1 MVKSN
6 TNKRYALRKLG
17 KIFGS
22 VIIGLTLFLG
32 GVLNTSFVHADGADV
47 TSELDD
53 NFETQD
59 NRKDIPY
66 ETIYERDD
74 NLPKG
79 TKETKTPGKKGIKAT
94 VKTYS
99 STTLQLVSEKSDVV
113 ILQPQTEVIKVG
125 TKPTVVTETISSLIR
140 YIKDD
145 TRPVGSN
152 VLTESDG
159 EDGLRK
165 ITTTYDVNDKTGE
178 VTIRETTSTIEKESK
193 DIIYKV
199 AAKDKVEKHITE
211 KSTNIRFE
219 KDESKAR
226 SENPV
231 TIDGEDGYVTTTRT
245 YDVNPENGHV
255 TEKVTVDRKEA
266 TDTVIKVPAKSKVE
280 REVLPTSVIRYEKDE
295 SRDRGASIEMID
307 GEDGYVTTT
316 RTYDV
321 NPENGKVTEKVTV
334 DRKEATDTVIKVP
347 AKSKVER
354 EVLPTSVI
362 RYEKDE
368 SKARSE
374 NPVTID
380 GEDGYVTTT
389 TTYDVNPETGHV
401 TEKVTVDRKEAT
413 DTVIKVPA
421 KSKVEREVLPTSVI
435 RFEKDESKARSENPV
450 TIDGEDGYVTTTTT
464 YDVNPENGKVTEKVT
479 VDRKEPTDTVI
490 KVPAKSK
497 VEREVLPTSVIRY
510 EKDESRDRGASI
522 EMVDGEDGY
531 VTTTRTYDVDSETG
545 KVTEKVT
552 VDRKEPTDTV
562 IKVPAK
568 SKVERKVLPTSV
580 IRYEKDESRDRG
592 ASIEMVDGEDGYVTT
607 TRTYDV
613 NPETGKVSEKVTVDR
628 KEATDTV
635 IKVPAKDKVEKR
647 IAEKSTNIRFEKD
660 ETRDRSEN
668 PVTIDGEDGYVITTR
683 TYDVDSE
690 TGKVSEKVTVEKKE
704 ATDTV
709 IKVPAK
715 SKVEREVLPTSVIRF
730 EKDETRDRSENPVT
744 IDGEDGYVITTTTY
758 DVDSETGKVTEK
770 VTVEKKEATDTVIKV
785 PAKSKVD
792 REVLPTSAI
801 RYEKDE
807 SRDRGAS
814 IEMVDGEDG
823 YVTTTTTYD
832 VNPETGKVREKVTV
846 DRKEATDTVIKVP
859 AKSKVDREVLPTSVI
874 RYEKDETRDRG
885 ASIEMVD
892 GEDGYVTTTTTYD
905 VNPETGKVSEKVTV
919 DRKEA
924 TDTVIKVP
932 AKSKVDREVLPTSV
946 IRYEKDESRD
956 RGASIEMIDGEDGYV
971 TTTRTYDV
979 NPENGHVTEKVTVD
993 RKEPTD
999 TVIKVP
1005 AKSKVEEVLVPFAT
1019 KYEADNDLSA
1029 GQEQEITLGKNG
1041 KTVTTITYD
1050 VDGKSGQVTE
1060 STLSQ
1065 KEDSQTRVVKKGTKP
1080 QVLVQEIPIETEYL
1094 DDPTLYKGQEVEE
1107 AGEIGEITLTT
1118 IYTVDERDG
1127 TIEETTSRQIT
1138 KEMVKRR
1145 IRRGTREPE
1154 KVVVPEQSSIPSY
1167 PVSVTS
1173 NQGTN
1178 AAVESAKPVAPT
1190 TGWKQENGMWY
1201 FYNTDGS
1208 MATGWVQVNGSWY
1221 YLNSNGS
1228 MATGWEQVNGSW
1240 YYLNDN
1246 GSMEI
1251 GWLQN
1256 NGSWYYLNSNGSM
1269 KANQWFQVGS
1279 KWYYVNASGELAI
1292 NTSIDGYRVNDN
1304 GEWVR

>member
-1 MVKSN
+1 HK
-6 TNKRYALRKLG
+6 
-17 KIFGS
+17 
-22 VIIGLTLFLG
+22 
-32 GVLNTSFVHADGADV
+32 
-47 TSELDD
+47 
-53 NFETQD
+53 
-59 NRKDIPY
+59 
-66 ETIYERDD
+66 
-74 NLPKG
+74 
-79 TKETKTPGKKGIKAT
+79 
-94 VKTYS
+94 
-99 STTLQLVSEKSDVV
+99 
-113 ILQPQTEVIKVG
+113 
-125 TKPTVVTETISSLIR
+125 
-140 YIKDD
+140 
-145 TRPVGSN
+145 
-152 VLTESDG
+152 
-159 EDGLRK
+159 
-165 ITTTYDVNDKTGE
+165 
-178 VTIRETTSTIEKESK
+178 
-193 DIIYKV
+193 
-199 AAKDKVEKHITE
+199 
-211 KSTNIRFE
+211 
-219 KDESKAR
+219 
-226 SENPV
+226 
-231 TIDGEDGYVTTTRT
+231 
-245 YDVNPENGHV
+245 
-255 TEKVTVDRKEA
+255 
-266 TDTVIKVPAKSKVE
+266 
-280 REVLPTSVIRYEKDE
+280 VLPTGIIRYEKDE
-295 SRDRGASIEMID
+295 SRDRGTSIEM
-307 GEDGYVTTT
+307 V
-316 RTYDV
+316 
-321 NPENGKVTEKVTV
+321 
-334 DRKEATDTVIKVP
+334 
-347 AKSKVER
+347 
-354 EVLPTSVI
+354 
-362 RYEKDE
+362 
-368 SKARSE
+368 
-374 NPVTID
+374 D

-389 TTYDVNPETGHV
+389 TTYDVNPETGKV
-401 TEKVTVDRKEAT
+401 SEKVTVDRKEPT

-421 KSKVEREVLPTSVI
+421 QSKVEREVLPTSVI
-435 RFEKDESKARSENPV
+435 RFEKDETKDRSENPI
-450 TIDGEDGYVTTTTT
+450 TIDGEDGTVTTTTT
-464 YDVNPENGKVTEKVT
+464 YDVNPENGHVTEKVT
-479 VDRKEPTDTVI
+479 VEKKEATDTVI

-592 ASIEMVDGEDGYVTT
+592 ASIEMVDGEDGYV
-607 TRTYDV
+607 
-613 NPETGKVSEKVTVDR
+613 
-628 KEATDTV
+628 
-635 IKVPAKDKVEKR
+635 
-647 IAEKSTNIRFEKD
+647 
-660 ETRDRSEN
+660 
-668 PVTIDGEDGYVITTR
+668 ITTR

-690 TGKVSEKVTVEKKE
+690 TGKVTEKVTVEKKE

-730 EKDETRDRSENPVT
+730 EKDETRDRNENPVT
-744 IDGEDGYVITTTTY
+744 I
-758 DVDSETGKVTEK
+758 
-770 VTVEKKEATDTVIKV
+770 
-785 PAKSKVD
+785 
-792 REVLPTSAI
+792 
-801 RYEKDE
+801 
-807 SRDRGAS
+807 
-814 IEMVDGEDG
+814 DGEDG

-832 VNPETGKVREKVTV
+832 VNPETGKVT
-846 DRKEATDTVIKVP
+846 
-859 AKSKVDREVLPTSVI
+859 
-874 RYEKDETRDRG
+874 ET
-885 ASIEMVD
+885 
-892 GEDGYVTTTTTYD
+892 
-905 VNPETGKVSEKVTV
+905 VTV

-1094 DDPTLYKGQEVEE
+1094 DDPTLDKGQEIEE

-1228 MATGWEQVNGSW
+1228 MATG
-1240 YYLNDN
+1240 
-1246 GSMEI
+1246 
-1251 GWLQN
+1251 
-1256 NGSWYYLNSNGSM
+1256 
-1269 KANQWFQVGS
+1269 
-1279 KWYYVNASGELAI
+1279 
-1292 NTSIDGYRVNDN
+1292 
-1304 GEWVR
+1304 

>member
-1 MVKSN
+1 MAKSN

-22 VIIGLTLFLG
+22 VIVGLTLFLG
-32 GVLNTSFVHADGADV
+32 GILNTSFVHAADGIQYV
-47 TSELDD
+47 
-53 NFETQD
+53 
-59 NRKDIPY
+59 R
-66 ETIYERDD
+66 
-74 NLPKG
+74 
-79 TKETKTPGKKGIKAT
+79 
-94 VKTYS
+94 
-99 STTLQLVSEKSDVV
+99 
-113 ILQPQTEVIKVG
+113 
-125 TKPTVVTETISSLIR
+125 
-140 YIKDD
+140 DD
-145 TRPVGSN
+145 TRDKEEGI
-152 VLTESDG
+152 E
-159 EDGLRK
+159 
-165 ITTTYDVNDKTGE
+165 YDDADNG
-178 VTIRETTSTIEKESK
+178 
-193 DIIYKV
+193 DIIVKV
-199 AAKDKVEKHITE
+199 ATKPKVVTKKIS
-211 KSTNIRFE
+211 STRIRFE
-219 KDESKAR
+219 KDE
-226 SENPV
+226 
-231 TIDGEDGYVTTTRT
+231 T
-245 YDVNPENGHV
+245 
-255 TEKVTVDRKEA
+255 
-266 TDTVIKVPAKSKVE
+266 
-280 REVLPTSVIRYEKDE
+280 KD
-295 SRDRGASIEMID
+295 
-307 GEDGYVTTT
+307 
-316 RTYDV
+316 
-321 NPENGKVTEKVTV
+321 
-334 DRKEATDTVIKVP
+334 
-347 AKSKVER
+347 
-354 EVLPTSVI
+354 
-362 RYEKDE
+362 
-368 SKARSE
+368 RSE

-389 TTYDVNPETGHV
+389 TTYDVNPENGHV
-401 TEKVTVDRKEAT
+401 TEKVTVEKKEAT

-435 RFEKDESKARSENPV
+435 RFEKDETKDRSENPV
-450 TIDGEDGYVTTTTT
+450 TIDGEDGTITTTTTYDVNPENGHVTEKVTVEKKEATDTVIKVPAKSKVEHKVLPTGIIRYEKDESRDRGTSIEMVDGEDGYVTTTTT
-464 YDVNPENGKVTEKVT
+464 YDVNPENGHVTEKVTVEKKEATDTVIKVPAKSKVDHKVLPTGIIRYEKDESRDRGTSIEMVDGEDGYVTTTTTYDVNPETGKVSEKVT
-479 VDRKEPTDTVI
+479 VDRKEPTDTVIKVPAQSKVEREVLPTSVIRFEKDETKDRSENPITIDGEDGTVTTTTTYDVNPENGHVTEKVTVEKKEATDTVI

-592 ASIEMVDGEDGYVTT
+592 ASIEMVDGEDGYVIT

-613 NPETGKVSEKVTVDR
+613 DSETGKVTEKVTVEK

-635 IKVPAKDKVEKR
+635 IKVPAKSKVER
-647 IAEKSTNIRFEKD
+647 EVLPTGVIRFEKD

-690 TGKVSEKVTVEKKE
+690 TGKVTEKVTVEKKE

-730 EKDETRDRSENPVT
+730 EKDETRDRNENPVT
-744 IDGEDGYVITTTTY
+744 I
-758 DVDSETGKVTEK
+758 
-770 VTVEKKEATDTVIKV
+770 
-785 PAKSKVD
+785 
-792 REVLPTSAI
+792 
-801 RYEKDE
+801 
-807 SRDRGAS
+807 
-814 IEMVDGEDG
+814 DGEDG

-832 VNPETGKVREKVTV
+832 VNPETGKVT
-846 DRKEATDTVIKVP
+846 
-859 AKSKVDREVLPTSVI
+859 
-874 RYEKDETRDRG
+874 ET
-885 ASIEMVD
+885 
-892 GEDGYVTTTTTYD
+892 
-905 VNPETGKVSEKVTV
+905 VTV

-1094 DDPTLYKGQEVEE
+1094 DDPTLDKGQEIEE

-1228 MATGWEQVNGSW
+1228 MATGWVQVNGSW
-1240 YYLNDN
+1240 
-1246 GSMEI
+1246 
-1251 GWLQN
+1251 
-1256 NGSWYYLNSNGSM
+1256 
-1269 KANQWFQVGS
+1269 
-1279 KWYYVNASGELAI
+1279 
-1292 NTSIDGYRVNDN
+1292 
-1304 GEWVR
+1304 

>member
-1 MVKSN
+1 MEKFN

-22 VIIGLTLFLG
+22 VMVGLTLFLG
-32 GVLNTSFVHADGADV
+32 GILNTSFVHAADGIQYV
-47 TSELDD
+47 
-53 NFETQD
+53 
-59 NRKDIPY
+59 R
-66 ETIYERDD
+66 
-74 NLPKG
+74 
-79 TKETKTPGKKGIKAT
+79 
-94 VKTYS
+94 
-99 STTLQLVSEKSDVV
+99 
-113 ILQPQTEVIKVG
+113 
-125 TKPTVVTETISSLIR
+125 
-140 YIKDD
+140 DD
-145 TRPVGSN
+145 TRDKEEGI
-152 VLTESDG
+152 E
-159 EDGLRK
+159 
-165 ITTTYDVNDKTGE
+165 YDDADNG
-178 VTIRETTSTIEKESK
+178 
-193 DIIYKV
+193 DIIVKV
-199 AAKDKVEKHITE
+199 ATKPKVVTKKIS
-211 KSTNIRFE
+211 STRIRFE
-219 KDESKAR
+219 KDETKDR

-245 YDVNPENGHV
+245 YDVDSE
-255 TEKVTVDRKEA
+255 T
-266 TDTVIKVPAKSKVE
+266 
-280 REVLPTSVIRYEKDE
+280 
-295 SRDRGASIEMID
+295 
-307 GEDGYVTTT
+307 
-316 RTYDV
+316 
-321 NPENGKVTEKVTV
+321 GKVTEK
-334 DRKEATDTVIKVP
+334 I
-347 AKSKVER
+347 
-354 EVLPTSVI
+354 
-362 RYEKDE
+362 
-368 SKARSE
+368 
-374 NPVTID
+374 TI
-380 GEDGYVTTT
+380 
-389 TTYDVNPETGHV
+389 
-401 TEKVTVDRKEAT
+401 
-413 DTVIKVPA
+413 
-421 KSKVEREVLPTSVI
+421 
-435 RFEKDESKARSENPV
+435 
-450 TIDGEDGYVTTTTT
+450 
-464 YDVNPENGKVTEKVT
+464 
-479 VDRKEPTDTVI
+479 DRKEPTDTVI

-497 VEREVLPTSVIRY
+497 VEHKVLPTSVIRY

-613 NPETGKVSEKVTVDR
+613 NPETGKV
-628 KEATDTV
+628 
-635 IKVPAKDKVEKR
+635 
-647 IAEKSTNIRFEKD
+647 
-660 ETRDRSEN
+660 
-668 PVTIDGEDGYVITTR
+668 
-683 TYDVDSE
+683 
-690 TGKVSEKVTVEKKE
+690 
-704 ATDTV
+704 
-709 IKVPAK
+709 
-715 SKVEREVLPTSVIRF
+715 
-730 EKDETRDRSENPVT
+730 
-744 IDGEDGYVITTTTY
+744 
-758 DVDSETGKVTEK
+758 
-770 VTVEKKEATDTVIKV
+770 
-785 PAKSKVD
+785 
-792 REVLPTSAI
+792 
-801 RYEKDE
+801 
-807 SRDRGAS
+807 
-814 IEMVDGEDG
+814 
-823 YVTTTTTYD
+823 
-832 VNPETGKVREKVTV
+832 
-846 DRKEATDTVIKVP
+846 
-859 AKSKVDREVLPTSVI
+859 
-874 RYEKDETRDRG
+874 
-885 ASIEMVD
+885 
-892 GEDGYVTTTTTYD
+892 
-905 VNPETGKVSEKVTV
+905 
-919 DRKEA
+919 
-924 TDTVIKVP
+924 
-932 AKSKVDREVLPTSV
+932 
-946 IRYEKDESRD
+946 
-956 RGASIEMIDGEDGYV
+956 
-971 TTTRTYDV
+971 
-979 NPENGHVTEKVTVD
+979 TEKVTVD

-1094 DDPTLYKGQEVEE
+1094 DDPTLDKGQEVEE

-1118 IYTVDERDG
+1118 IYTVDEHDG

-1173 NQGTN
+1173 NQGTD
-1178 AAVESAKPVAPT
+1178 AAVEPAKPVAP

-1228 MATGWEQVNGSW
+1228 MVTGWVQVNGSWYYLNSNGSMATGWEQVDGSW

-1246 GSMEI
+1246 GSMET

-1269 KANQWFQVGS
+1269 KATQWFQVGG
-1279 KWYYVNASGELAI
+1279 KWYYVNASGELAV